1 MTLAEIAQAI
11 RPAVVAFIPRAIPQ
25 SPGGVRPELF
35 PIIGTGFV
43 LDDGL
48 VITNAHVIDALL
60 KLPRPADW
68 PKDKWPFTAVLFHYI
83 DKKDYPN
90 LPMEGYA
97 QIPLEVLSIFLL
109 GDI

>member
-43 LDDGL
+43 LVDGL
-48 VITNAHVIDALL
+48 LITNAHVLDALL
-60 KLPRPADW
+60 KLPRPTDW
-68 PKDKWPFTAVLFHYI
+68 PRDKGPFTAVPFHYS
-83 DKKDYPN
+83 DKRDYPN
-90 LPMEGYA
+90 VPMEVHA
-97 QIPLEVLSIFLL
+97 QI
-109 GDI
+109 